1 MDMRIALA
9 TTVAASRSKVYD
21 VLRST
26 EGQKAFWTTDCE
38 LDEHHGRFSFAVA
51 PVDLIVSISLVAEEL
66 VRMKVDSGFPNW
78 NGSTWEWA
86 LSSDPGSPNET
97 SVQFRHYDFESGY
110 TEAQLAYSAQSWA
123 MILDRLARYV
133 RSGVPEP
140 FFANDGA
147 SY

>member
-1 MDMRIALA
+1 MRIALA
-9 TTVAASRSKVYD
+9 TTVSASRSKVYD

-38 LDEHHGRFSFAVA
+38 LDDYHGRFSFAEA
-51 PVDLIVSISLVAEEL
+51 PVDLIVSISLVAEEP

-86 LSSDPGSPNET
+86 LSSDPESSNET

-110 TEAQLAYSAQSWA
+110 RTAAGL
-123 MILDRLARYV
+123 L
-133 RSGVPEP
+133 RSIVGHDPRSTRTLREKRRSR
-140 FFANDGA
+140 ALLH
-147 SY
+147 